1 MAYVTGFLPW
11 ILYWILI
18 GNVDFRLAVCIVLAA
33 AVIIQVISW
42 RRGQPPRSLDV
53 GSLVVFVLL
62 AVAAFVV
69 DDGVLEMWMQP
80 LSNLGLL
87 LVALGGMLL
96 GRPFVRD
103 FAISTVDAETARSD
117 GFRYITTGMTWM
129 WIVALALMTV
139 VSAIP
144 PLVSADAE

>member
-1 MAYVTGFLPW
+1 MLT
-11 ILYWILI
+11 
-18 GNVDFRLAVCIVLAA
+18 
-33 AVIIQVISW
+33 
-42 RRGQPPRSLDV
+42 
-53 GSLVVFVLL
+53 
-62 AVAAFVV
+62 VAAFVV
-69 DDGVLEMWMQP
+69 DDAVLEMWMQP

-129 WIVALALMTV
+129 WIVAFALMSI

-144 PLVSADAE
+144 PLVSADASLQDSSRPSPCCATG